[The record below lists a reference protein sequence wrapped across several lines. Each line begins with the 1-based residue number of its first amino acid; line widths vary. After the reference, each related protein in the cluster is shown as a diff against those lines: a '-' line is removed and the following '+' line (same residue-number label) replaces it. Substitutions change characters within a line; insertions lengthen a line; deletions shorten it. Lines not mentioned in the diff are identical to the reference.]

1 MTASRPATDE
11 VRGGGGGAAA
21 AGPPESTPSQI
32 GISIGSAVVAVLAAV
47 TGNGAR
53 RRPEKMPT
61 SSLQKRLFP
70 REIRNSVDYLATW
83 DHSSL
88 HLDRSS
94 RVCRAQR
101 REVRGGGGGG
111 AAVVARSG
119 TTRTTLRSAASVD
132 AGSRTGERRRRQ
144 PDVDRSRFHV
154 DADAL
159 PHSVRLEPTHRAA
172 APGAEAD
179 VPPTEKCQ
187 SLETRPVSRPEM
199 WSRRR
204 GQTSGQNGGEASIR
218 LTSGQHRGEGER
230 SLMSF

>member
-1 MTASRPATDE
+1 LTASRPATDE

-179 VPPTEKCQ
+179 IRRQRSVK
-187 SLETRPVSRPEM
+187 VSRPDRFPDQKCGLDVEARPAGRTKAKRQFD
-199 WSRRR
+199 SPV
-204 GQTSGQNGGEASIR
+204 GSTEGSG
-218 LTSGQHRGEGER
+218 SGV
-230 SLMSF
+230 